1 MLTLASFNNL
11 PQIRHGFFTREGGV
25 SEGLYA
31 SLNCGLGSNDRRD
44 HVTRNRTIVAAHM
57 GLPESAL
64 VTPHQIH
71 SARVVTVEQPWDP
84 ADAPKAD
91 ALVTNQRGLCLGVL
105 SADCVPL
112 LFADPDAGIIGAAH
126 SGWKGARD
134 NIAAATIDAM
144 VALGATP
151 ERIRV
156 GIGPAIR
163 QQSYEVGPEFPGHFT
178 DAEPFFRPASRPGH
192 YLFDLPGYI
201 AARLAPL
208 GLADIADLG
217 LDTVTDLRFFSYRR
231 ATLQAEP
238 DYGRMISAIALA

>member
-1 MLTLASFNNL
+1 MLTLAAFDSL
-11 PQIRHGFFTREGGV
+11 PSIRHGFFTREGGV

-44 HVTRNRTIVAAHM
+44 HVTRNRGIVAAHL
-57 GLPESAL
+57 GLPASAL
-64 VTPHQIH
+64 VTPHQVH
-71 SARVVTVEQPWDP
+71 SARVVIVKQPWDP

-91 ALVTNQRGLCLGVL
+91 ALVTNHPGLCLGVL

-112 LFADPDAGIIGAAH
+112 LFADPNAGIIGAAH

-134 NIAAATIDAM
+134 NIAAATIEAM
-144 VALGATP
+144 VALGATHK
-151 ERIRV
+151 RIRV

-163 QQSYEVGPEFPGHFT
+163 QHSYEVGPEFPGHFN
-178 DAEPFFRPASRPGH
+178 DAEPFFRSSARPGH

-208 GLADIADLG
+208 GLADIADLA
-217 LDTVTDLRFFSYRR
+217 LDTVTDPRFFSYRR